1 MGPQADNLAPAL
13 EFREGLRA
21 RLLALGFDEVRFA
34 EASAVLLPALRSWL
48 DAGHQ
53 ADMAWMERTAER
65 RLDPGSIIPGA
76 RTVIALGVTTWS
88 EDPPADAARPA
99 WARYAQF
106 EDYHDTIGPALDRAV
121 EVLAEAT
128 GTLPTDSRPYVD
140 TGPVLERE
148 WARRAGVG
156 FVGRNA
162 MLISR
167 AHGNWLMLGAIIT
180 RAEIPADEPIKA
192 GGSGVGQLC
201 GSCRRCIDACPT
213 DAFPAPGVLDARR
226 CISYQTIENRGFIP
240 RALRPGIGNRVFG
253 CDTCLD
259 VCPWNRFA
267 RSGREMLLVPKAGLR
282 VMDLASLL
290 ELTPAAFAA
299 RFRRTPVK
307 RLKLRGL
314 LRNACIVA
322 GNSGDRSL
330 VDRLVA
336 LASHPEPI
344 VRGHAVWAVYRLAGR
359 AEGEHRLAAARKAE
373 GDASVLEE
381 HRAAGDL
388 A

>member
-1 MGPQADNLAPAL
+1 MGPKADNLAHARAV
-13 EFREGLRA
+13 REGLRA
-21 RLLALGFDEVRFA
+21 RLLELGFDEVRFA
-34 EASAVLLPALRSWL
+34 AASEVVLPALRSWL

-53 ADMAWMERTAER
+53 ADMSWMERTAAR
-65 RLDPGSIIPGA
+65 RLDPGSIVRGA
-76 RTVIALGVTTWS
+76 RTVVALGVTTWRRDS
-88 EDPPADAARPA
+88 PTDPAKPV
-99 WARYAQF
+99 WARYSRF
-106 EDYHDTIGPALDRAV
+106 EDYHDSIGPALERAV

-148 WARRAGVG
+148 WARRAGIG

-167 AHGNWLMLGAIIT
+167 SHGNWLLLAAILT
-180 RAEIPADEPIKA
+180 RAEIPADEPIA
-192 GGSGVGQLC
+192 SGGTGVGQLC
-201 GSCRRCIDACPT
+201 GSCRRCLDACPT

-240 RALRPGIGNRVFG
+240 RDLRAGIGNRIFG

-267 RSGREMLLVPKAGLR
+267 RSGREMLLVPKEGLGE
-282 VMDLASLL
+282 MDLASLL
-290 ELTPAAFAA
+290 ELTPATFAQ
-299 RFRRTPVK
+299 RFRRTAVK

-336 LASHPEPI
+336 LAAHPEPI
-344 VRGHAVWAVYRLAGR
+344 VRGHAVWAV
-359 AEGEHRLAAARKAE
+359 HRLVGKTDGAHRLSTARMAEVDAA
-373 GDASVLEE
+373 VLEE
-381 HRAAGDL
+381 HRAAGDP